1 MVLDRPRKLKHLAL
15 KRVYYRLLN
24 MSCIFTYNRW
34 KYCRCDQFQSCPLKP
49 MWSTLDGEKNY
60 FFVCRVGITYDAAKI
75 EKLDKIADIT
85 YNFHEIKE
93 DIQLCIDFDSTCD
106 EFWMYHYRKSW
117 KTRFGTCKW
126 TYLKN
131 YIDYYMICL
140 NDK

>member
-1 MVLDRPRKLKHLAL
+1 MVKKIISLFVVLE
-15 KRVYYRLLN
+15 LLT
-24 MSCIFTYNRW
+24 MQ
-34 KYCRCDQFQSCPLKP
+34 K
-49 MWSTLDGEKNY
+49 
-60 FFVCRVGITYDAAKI
+60 KI